1 MIIPLAAGGS
11 VDLIARPLAEDMSK
25 LLSRPIVVE
34 NMPGA
39 STNIGAGFVAR
50 SAPDGSTLLVT
61 AAAITIQPG
70 INPKMP
76 YDPQQDLAG
85 ISVISNGT
93 ILLVVSPRLGVKS
106 LREFI
111 SHAKANPGK
120 LSYGSAGAGGSLHL
134 AGELLKMEAGIDM
147 VHVPYKGGA
156 PILVDL
162 MGGNIEVT
170 FVSAAVALPLISSGK
185 IVPIAVA
192 STKRSPS
199 MPSLPAIAESYP
211 GFEVTARNGIMV
223 RRGTPKPVV
232 TELNTVVVKSVSSPE
247 LKAKF
252 AKAGVE
258 AISSTPEEFD
268 AEIRNDIRQWTR
280 VARSIGLVLE
290 N

>member
-11 VDLIARPLAEDMSK
+11 VDMIARPLAEDVSK

-76 YDPQQDLAG
+76 YDPQKDLAG
-85 ISVISNGT
+85 VSLISNST

-111 SHAKANPGK
+111 SYAKAHPGK

-134 AGELLKMEAGIDM
+134 AGELLKMDAGIDM
-147 VHVPYKGGA
+147 LHVPYKGGA
-156 PILVDL
+156 PILNDM

-170 FVSAAVALPLISSGK
+170 FVSVALALPLINSGK
-185 IVPIAVA
+185 IVPVAVA
-192 STKRSPS
+192 SARRNQA
-199 MPSLPAIAESYP
+199 MPNLPAIAESYP

-223 RRGTPKPVV
+223 RSGTPKPII
-232 TELNTVVVKSVSSPE
+232 TELNRAIVKSLGSPE

-258 AISSTPEEFD
+258 AVSSTPEEFD
-268 AEIRNDIRQWTR
+268 AEIRSEIRQWTR